1 MKKLV
6 LTDRAREELRE
17 VYLYTLDTFGL
28 AQADRYHE
36 QLLQSFKLLRQFPE
50 LGRPKDRLRPGLRL
64 YAVGRHQ
71 ILYSSDADVIRI
83 EGLPHDSRELD
94 SYVKDS
100 EGRLP

>member
-6 LTDRAREELRE
+6 LTDRAREELRDI
-17 VYLYTLDTFGL
+17 YLYTLEIFGL

-50 LGRPKDRLRPGLRL
+50 LGRSKDRLRSGLRL
-64 YAVGRHQ
+64 YASGRHQ
-71 ILYSSDADVIRI
+71 ILYTHNSDTIQI

-94 SYVKDS
+94 DYVKDS
-100 EGRLP
+100 EAG